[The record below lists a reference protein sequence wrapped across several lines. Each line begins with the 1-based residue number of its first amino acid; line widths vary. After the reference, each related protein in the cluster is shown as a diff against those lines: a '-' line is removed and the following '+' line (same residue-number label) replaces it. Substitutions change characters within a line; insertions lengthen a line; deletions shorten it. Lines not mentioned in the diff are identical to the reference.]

1 LPANFEVSDKEKVRT
16 VSTQLQV
23 PPEKGINT
31 LSYSHQEKPGGLGLW
46 GVN

>member
-1 LPANFEVSDKEKVRT
+1 LPANFEVNDSQIVPT

-46 GVN
+46 EVS